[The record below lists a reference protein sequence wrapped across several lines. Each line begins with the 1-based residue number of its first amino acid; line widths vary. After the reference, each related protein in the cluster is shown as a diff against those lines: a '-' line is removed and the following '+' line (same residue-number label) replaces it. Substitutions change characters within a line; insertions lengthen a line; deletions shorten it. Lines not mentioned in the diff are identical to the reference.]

1 MAAASLTTLIPRRGF
16 CVRLET
22 FARRMPPDTP
32 DHEITQL
39 LVECRQGKKDAE
51 AKLLALVYQQLREM
65 ARHHM
70 RREGPGH
77 TLQTTALV
85 HEVYLR
91 LFGKEID
98 WQNRSHFFAV
108 AAQMMRRVLVDHARA
123 RKASKRGSGGRVDLE
138 DVPLVSDD
146 RLEDVLALDLALE
159 RLAEKDSRQAK
170 MVELHLFA
178 GMTLQETADVLGVA
192 KRTIQRDWDFAQ
204 AWLYNEMR
212 PVRWPEA

>member
-1 MAAASLTTLIPRRGF
+1 MRP
-16 CVRLET
+16 E
-22 FARRMPPDTP
+22 TP

-39 LVECRQGKKDAE
+39 LAKCRGGNKDAE
-51 AKLLALVYQQLREM
+51 ARLLALVYQQLREM

-123 RKASKRGSGGRVDLE
+123 RKASKRGSGARVDLE
-138 DVPLVSDD
+138 DVPLISED
-146 RLEDVLALDLALE
+146 RLEDVLAVDQALE
-159 RLAEKDSRQAK
+159 RLAGKDLRQAK

-178 GMTLQETADVLGVA
+178 GLTLQETADVLGVA
-192 KRTIQRDWDFAQ
+192 RRTIQRDWDFAQ

-212 PVRWPEA
+212 PAR

>member
-1 MAAASLTTLIPRRGF
+1 
-16 CVRLET
+16 V
-22 FARRMPPDTP
+22 P
-32 DHEITQL
+32 DHEITRL
-39 LVECRQGKKDAE
+39 LAECREGNKDAE
-51 AKLLALVYQQLREM
+51 AKLLPLVYQQLREM

-85 HEVYLR
+85 HEAYLR

-123 RKASKRGSGGRVDLE
+123 RTAAKRGSGKRVDLDE
-138 DVPLVSDD
+138 IPLISDD
-146 RLEDVLALDLALE
+146 RLEDVLALDQALE
-159 RLAEKDSRQAK
+159 RLAVKDRRQAQ

-178 GMTLQETADVLGVA
+178 GLTLQETADVLGVA

-204 AWLYNEMR
+204 AWLFNEMR
-212 PVRWPEA
+212 SVRP